1 MQSNEDDSST
11 IDENDLRRASKN
23 FLDEEGPKLD
33 FDNDNLSPRVSYGI
47 KDKSH
52 NVKGRMPLAYFK
64 LTAVSLGKRIL
75 EKRAWSGRTE
85 EALRAGEP
93 SHI

>member
-1 MQSNEDDSST
+1 M
-11 IDENDLRRASKN
+11 
-23 FLDEEGPKLD
+23 LD
-33 FDNDNLSPRVSYGI
+33 FDNDNLSPRVPSGI
-47 KDKSH
+47 KVNSR
-52 NVKGRMPLAYFK
+52 NVKDRMPLAYFK

-85 EALRAGEP
+85 EALRDGEP

>member
-33 FDNDNLSPRVSYGI
+33 FDNDNLSPRVSYGM
-47 KDKSH
+47 KDKPH
-52 NVKGRMPLAYFK
+52 K